1 MIKEQISGLRR
12 DKHSLL
18 KAKINNYKMKFSN
31 QQEGFTGTDEQ
42 LLLLFQ
48 AEEAY
53 GFGSPIITDTE
64 FDELA
69 EKTNYS
75 QSLRAPQSSSGR
87 NWIKMNAPLVS
98 LLKVAKID
106 ELKKFLDGFQIGTQ
120 FYIEPKLDGLTFNAV
135 YKRSGTNFVLSSIS
149 SRGDGRLGLEFHPD
163 AFNGLQAIGLPKTIS
178 EKSVNIFP
186 ELENSN
192 GEISF
197 RGEAIVM
204 KDDPLHQGKLL
215 RSVAAGMLNRKI
227 GYLSQYSEIWEN
239 HFSKKELSGKFP
251 IELDPIVVKGERC
264 VRLAPVDHFATKNKN
279 GTFTVFEGNK
289 VRQDLTDAVNRQNKL
304 TFVTFAFAYK
314 GANAPSRGMMEIFE
328 QEGIIPVSQLV
339 KEIAEGLNDQNLLE
353 NGTSGGTA
361 QTIDLVKR
369 TNLIHPNWRFPVDGL
384 VIKPVHTSQ
393 ETQMLNPTIKN
404 GKIVYPHHPKD
415 QVAYK
420 FPPVK
425 VVVKLAEIHESKTSL
440 GNFTYSGELDKVY
453 VMPSGTRVT
462 RVNLHNKNWLDANPW
477 IKPGA
482 ILHMH
487 LSNDIIPVLSEIK

>member
-1 MIKEQISGLRR
+1 MIKEQSSGLRR
-12 DKHSLL
+12 DKPSLM
-18 KAKINNYKMKFSN
+18 KAKINNYKVKFSN
-31 QQEGFTGTDEQ
+31 TQENFTGTDEQ

-53 GFGSPIITDTE
+53 GFGSPIITDAE

-69 EKTNYS
+69 EQTNYS
-75 QSLRAPQSSSGR
+75 QSLRSPKSSSGR
-87 NWIKMNAPLVS
+87 KWIKMSVPLVS
-98 LLKVAKID
+98 LLKVNKID
-106 ELKKFLDGFQIGTQ
+106 SLKEFLDDFQPGTQ

-135 YKRSGTNFVLSSIS
+135 YKRSGTDFVLNNIS

-163 AFNGLQAIGLPKTIS
+163 ALNGLETLGLPRTIS

-186 ELENSN
+186 ELENSD
-192 GEISF
+192 GEVSF
-197 RGEAIVM
+197 RGEAVVM
-204 KDDPLHQGKLL
+204 KDDPLYQGKLL

-227 GYLSQYSEIWEN
+227 GYLSQYRDIWKES
-239 HFSKKELSGKFP
+239 FSKKELLNKFP
-251 IELDPIVVKGERC
+251 IELDPIIVKGERC
-264 VRLAPVDHFATKNKN
+264 PRLALVPHFAKMNKN
-279 GTFTVFEGNK
+279 GTFTIFEVDE
-289 VRQDLTDAVNRQNKL
+289 VRQDLTDAVNKQNKL
-304 TFVTFAFAYK
+304 TFVTFAFVYK
-314 GANAPSRGMMEIFE
+314 GANAPSRGIMEVFE
-328 QEGIIPVSQLV
+328 QEGIIPISHLV
-339 KEIAEGLNDQNLLE
+339 KEVAESLNDQNLLE
-353 NGTSGGTA
+353 NGTSGGTD
-361 QTIDLVKR
+361 QIIKLVKKA
-369 TNLIHPNWRFPVDGL
+369 NSVHSSWRFPIDGL

-425 VVVKLAEIHESKTSL
+425 IPVKLIKIHESKTSL
-440 GNFTYSGELDKVY
+440 GNLTYSGELDKVY

-482 ILHMH
+482 TLHMH